1 MALSVSYRK
10 LGHVRGVLKVLISAI
25 QSPERASEGV
35 HHFGLPFLEL
45 FPSREVLPAS
55 KSVA

>member
-1 MALSVSYRK
+1 MK
-10 LGHVRGVLKVLISAI
+10 LMKLMRLMRLRFSLAI
-25 QSPERASEGV
+25 QLGLDISEGV